1 MPKVSV
7 IIPNYN
13 HGKYLKKRVDSV
25 LSQTFQDIEV
35 IVLDDAST
43 DDSRE
48 ILEQYRSNE
57 KISEIIYNEEN
68 TGNPF
73 YQWNEGIVRA
83 KGKYIW
89 IAESDDWCENNMLQ
103 YLLDG
108 IERDEMCTIS
118 YCQSYCVDGENN
130 IKWQSS
136 YHKLEDIVTGRQ
148 FINQYMIRV
157 NTIFNA
163 SMAIWRRDAYNKIS
177 HDFKD
182 YRFAG
187 DKLFWIRLAEQG
199 KVAINGRI
207 MNYFRKHD
215 TDVSGHAIRSGLG
228 YLEDMR
234 ILNVLYN
241 EQIIDGTAYY
251 KGYKKF
257 FREYWENRHTISDDL
272 RSSLKEIFS
281 NPLDA
286 KLSFYK
292 VWLST
297 LWKKI
302 RGK

>member
-118 YCQSYCVDGENN
+118 YCM
-130 IKWQSS
+130 
-136 YHKLEDIVTGRQ
+136 H
-148 FINQYMIRV
+148 IRV
-157 NTIFNA
+157 DRNELNA
-163 SMAIWRRDAYNKIS
+163 LHAALDHAVDRIAAAAADA
-177 HDFKD
+177 
-182 YRFAG
+182 
-187 DKLFWIRLAEQG
+187 
-199 KVAINGRI
+199 
-207 MNYFRKHD
+207 
-215 TDVSGHAIRSGLG
+215 
-228 YLEDMR
+228 
-234 ILNVLYN
+234 
-241 EQIIDGTAYY
+241 
-251 KGYKKF
+251 
-257 FREYWENRHTISDDL
+257 DDL
-272 RSSLKEIFS
+272 DINYIIQALFKLKTHCCHPPFYDKESFR
-281 NPLDA
+281 
-286 KLSFYK
+286 LSFT
-292 VWLST
+292 T
-297 LWKKI
+297 LFVGRPVYFPGKLPHCFNFTSIYSILQHKI
-302 RGK
+302 VNS